1 MTNMLDDSDEEEE
14 GVDILGI
21 VLSGLGL
28 IAAGLMVW
36 FQVQSCELWEGLN
49 QLF

>member
-1 MTNMLDDSDEEEE
+1 MDDSDEDEE
-14 GVDILGI
+14 GADVLGM

-36 FQVQSCELWEGLN
+36 FQYQSCELWDGLN